1 MATKKQKRERG
12 EQKRMHFMAEIKRTG
27 LEAQRK
33 DREYRDKKNRE
44 LWSNQHE
51 KKHDWKR
58 RVKECPLCQEI
69 IRATAKAAGNNSHPV
84 KETI

>member
-12 EQKRMHFMAEIKRTG
+12 EQKRVHFMAEIKRTG

-33 DREYRDKKNRE
+33 DREHR
-44 LWSNQHE
+44 E
-51 KKHDWKR
+51 KKHREAWRDQHDKKHNWKR
-58 RVKECPLCQEI
+58 RIKECPLCQDI
-69 IRATAKAAGNNSHPV
+69 TRASSKATGDNQEPV